1 MFDRLRAVKKR
12 SMEEVEQT
20 IQAEMKSNRSKEH

>member
-1 MFDRLRAVKKR
+1 MFERLRAVKKR